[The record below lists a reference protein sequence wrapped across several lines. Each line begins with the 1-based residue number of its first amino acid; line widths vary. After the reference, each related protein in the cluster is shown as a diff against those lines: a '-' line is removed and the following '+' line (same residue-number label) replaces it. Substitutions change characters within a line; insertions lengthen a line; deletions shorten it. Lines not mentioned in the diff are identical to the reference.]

1 MKPSSVTDMLKKL
14 AEKKFINY
22 EKYKGTSLTK
32 RGRLIA
38 LSIIRKHR
46 LWETFLVEKL
56 GFGWDQVHI
65 IAEQLEHIKSEEDY
79 LKALYHLE
87 MDFDAVSTNSIAG
100 YLEMKPSSVT
110 DMLKKLA
117 EKNFIN
123 YQKYKGTSLT
133 KKGKLIALSI
143 IRKHRLWETF
153 LVEKL
158 GFGWDQVHIIAEQLE
173 HIKSEELIE
182 NLDNFLGNPKYD
194 PHGDPIPNKD
204 GEIEK
209 MNQKLLVELKA
220 SQKGIITGV
229 KKGTASLLN
238 YLDKEKVKLGDSIKV
253 IEILEFD
260 GTYIVEINKRKLTFS
275 EKICQNLLLETND

>member
-1 MKPSSVTDMLKKL
+1 MNSQSEEDYLKALYHLEMEFDSVSTNSIADYLDMKPSSVTDMLKKL

-22 EKYKGTSLTK
+22 
-32 RGRLIA
+32 
-38 LSIIRKHR
+38 
-46 LWETFLVEKL
+46 
-56 GFGWDQVHI
+56 
-65 IAEQLEHIKSEEDY
+65 
-79 LKALYHLE
+79 
-87 MDFDAVSTNSIAG
+87 
-100 YLEMKPSSVT
+100 
-110 DMLKKLA
+110 
-117 EKNFIN
+117 
-123 YQKYKGTSLT
+123 QKYKGTSLT
-133 KKGKLIALSI
+133 KKGKLIALTI

-153 LVEKL
+153 LVDKL

-253 IEILEFD
+253 TEILEFD

>member
-1 MKPSSVTDMLKKL
+1 MNSQSEEDYLKALYHLEMDYDAVSTNSIADYLDMKPSSVTDMLKKL

-65 IAEQLEHIKSEEDY
+65 IAEQLEHIKSEE
-79 LKALYHLE
+79 
-87 MDFDAVSTNSIAG
+87 
-100 YLEMKPSSVT
+100 
-110 DMLKKLA
+110 
-117 EKNFIN
+117 
-123 YQKYKGTSLT
+123 
-133 KKGKLIALSI
+133 
-143 IRKHRLWETF
+143 
-153 LVEKL
+153 
-158 GFGWDQVHIIAEQLE
+158 
-173 HIKSEELIE
+173 LIE
-182 NLDNFLGNPKYD
+182 NLDDFLGNPKYD
-194 PHGDPIPNKD
+194 PHGDPIPSKD
-204 GEIEK
+204 GKIEK

-220 SQKGIITGV
+220 DQKGIITGV
-229 KKGTASLLN
+229 KKGTTSLLN
-238 YLDKEKVKLGDSIKV
+238 YLDKEKIKLGDSVKV

>member
-1 MKPSSVTDMLKKL
+1 MNSQSEEDYLKALHHLEMEFDSVSTNSIADYLDMKPSSVTDMLKKL
-14 AEKKFINY
+14 AEKK
-22 EKYKGTSLTK
+22 
-32 RGRLIA
+32 
-38 LSIIRKHR
+38 
-46 LWETFLVEKL
+46 
-56 GFGWDQVHI
+56 
-65 IAEQLEHIKSEEDY
+65 
-79 LKALYHLE
+79 
-87 MDFDAVSTNSIAG
+87 
-100 YLEMKPSSVT
+100 
-110 DMLKKLA
+110 
-117 EKNFIN
+117 FIN

-153 LVEKL
+153 LVDKL

>member
-1 MKPSSVTDMLKKL
+1 MNSQSEEDYLKALYHLEIDFNAVSTNSIAEYLDMKPSSVTDMLKKL
-14 AEKKFINY
+14 SEKK
-22 EKYKGTSLTK
+22 
-32 RGRLIA
+32 
-38 LSIIRKHR
+38 
-46 LWETFLVEKL
+46 
-56 GFGWDQVHI
+56 
-65 IAEQLEHIKSEEDY
+65 
-79 LKALYHLE
+79 
-87 MDFDAVSTNSIAG
+87 
-100 YLEMKPSSVT
+100 
-110 DMLKKLA
+110 
-117 EKNFIN
+117 FIN

-158 GFGWDQVHIIAEQLE
+158 GFGWDQVHTIAEQLE
-173 HIKSEELIE
+173 HIKSDELIE

-194 PHGDPIPNKD
+194 PHGDPIPSKD
-204 GEIEK
+204 GNIEK
-209 MNQKLLVELKA
+209 MNQKILVELKA

-275 EKICQNLLLETND
+275 EKICQNLLLETYD

>member
-1 MKPSSVTDMLKKL
+1 MNS
-14 AEKKFINY
+14 
-22 EKYKGTSLTK
+22 
-32 RGRLIA
+32 
-38 LSIIRKHR
+38 
-46 LWETFLVEKL
+46 
-56 GFGWDQVHI
+56 Q
-65 IAEQLEHIKSEEDY
+65 SEEDY

-87 MDFDAVSTNSIAG
+87 MDFNAVSTNSIAE
-100 YLEMKPSSVT
+100 YLDMKPSSVT
-110 DMLKKLA
+110 DMLKKLS
-117 EKNFIN
+117 EKKFIN

-158 GFGWDQVHIIAEQLE
+158 GFGWDQVHTIAEQLE
-173 HIKSEELIE
+173 HIKSDELIE

-194 PHGDPIPNKD
+194 PHGDPIPSKD
-204 GEIEK
+204 GNIEK
-209 MNQKLLVELKA
+209 MNQKILVELKA

>member
-1 MKPSSVTDMLKKL
+1 MNSQSEEDYLKALYHLEMDFDSVSTNSIADYLDMKPSSVTDMLKKL
-14 AEKKFINY
+14 AEKK
-22 EKYKGTSLTK
+22 
-32 RGRLIA
+32 
-38 LSIIRKHR
+38 
-46 LWETFLVEKL
+46 
-56 GFGWDQVHI
+56 
-65 IAEQLEHIKSEEDY
+65 
-79 LKALYHLE
+79 
-87 MDFDAVSTNSIAG
+87 
-100 YLEMKPSSVT
+100 
-110 DMLKKLA
+110 
-117 EKNFIN
+117 FIN

-153 LVEKL
+153 LVVKL

-220 SQKGIITGV
+220 SQKGMITGV

>member
-1 MKPSSVTDMLKKL
+1 MDFDSVSTNSIADYLDMKPSSVTDMLKKL
-14 AEKKFINY
+14 AEKK
-22 EKYKGTSLTK
+22 
-32 RGRLIA
+32 
-38 LSIIRKHR
+38 
-46 LWETFLVEKL
+46 
-56 GFGWDQVHI
+56 
-65 IAEQLEHIKSEEDY
+65 
-79 LKALYHLE
+79 
-87 MDFDAVSTNSIAG
+87 
-100 YLEMKPSSVT
+100 
-110 DMLKKLA
+110 
-117 EKNFIN
+117 FIN

-158 GFGWDQVHIIAEQLE
+158 GFGWDQVHTIAEQLE
-173 HIKSEELIE
+173 HIKSDELIE

-194 PHGDPIPNKD
+194 PHGDPIPSKD
-204 GEIEK
+204 GNVEK
-209 MNQKLLVELKA
+209 MNQKILVELKA

-253 IEILEFD
+253 IEILKFD

-275 EKICQNLLLETND
+275 EKICQNLLLETYD

>member
-1 MKPSSVTDMLKKL
+1 MNSQSEEDYLKALYHLEMDFNAVSTNSIADYLDMKPSSVTDMLKKL

-22 EKYKGTSLTK
+22 
-32 RGRLIA
+32 
-38 LSIIRKHR
+38 
-46 LWETFLVEKL
+46 
-56 GFGWDQVHI
+56 
-65 IAEQLEHIKSEEDY
+65 
-79 LKALYHLE
+79 
-87 MDFDAVSTNSIAG
+87 
-100 YLEMKPSSVT
+100 
-110 DMLKKLA
+110 
-117 EKNFIN
+117 
-123 YQKYKGTSLT
+123 QKYKGTSLS

-158 GFGWDQVHIIAEQLE
+158 GFGWDQVHTIAEQLE

-194 PHGDPIPNKD
+194 PHGDPIPSKD
-204 GEIEK
+204 GNIEK
-209 MNQKLLVELKA
+209 MNQKILVELKA

-238 YLDKEKVKLGDSIKV
+238 YLDKEKVKLGDSVKV

-260 GTYIVEINKRKLTFS
+260 GTYIIEINKRKLTLS
-275 EKICQNLLLETND
+275 EKICKNLLLETND

>member
-1 MKPSSVTDMLKKL
+1 MNSQSEEDYLKALYHLEMDFDAVSTHSIADYLDMKPSSVTDMLKKL

-65 IAEQLEHIKSEEDY
+65 IAEQLEHIKSEE
-79 LKALYHLE
+79 
-87 MDFDAVSTNSIAG
+87 
-100 YLEMKPSSVT
+100 
-110 DMLKKLA
+110 
-117 EKNFIN
+117 
-123 YQKYKGTSLT
+123 
-133 KKGKLIALSI
+133 
-143 IRKHRLWETF
+143 
-153 LVEKL
+153 
-158 GFGWDQVHIIAEQLE
+158 
-173 HIKSEELIE
+173 LIE
-182 NLDNFLGNPKYD
+182 NLDDFLGNPKYD

-209 MNQKLLVELKA
+209 MNQKLLVELKT

-238 YLDKEKVKLGDSIKV
+238 YLDKEKVKLGDSVKV

>member
-1 MKPSSVTDMLKKL
+1 MLFQPIL
-14 AEKKFINY
+14 
-22 EKYKGTSLTK
+22 
-32 RGRLIA
+32 
-38 LSIIRKHR
+38 
-46 LWETFLVEKL
+46 
-56 GFGWDQVHI
+56 
-65 IAEQLEHIKSEEDY
+65 LE
-79 LKALYHLE
+79 
-87 MDFDAVSTNSIAG
+87 

-110 DMLKKLA
+110 DMLKKLS
-117 EKNFIN
+117 EKKFIN

-158 GFGWDQVHIIAEQLE
+158 GFGWDQVHTIAEQLE
-173 HIKSEELIE
+173 HIKSDELIE

-194 PHGDPIPNKD
+194 PHGDPIPSKD
-204 GEIEK
+204 GNIEK
-209 MNQKLLVELKA
+209 MNQKILVELKA

-275 EKICQNLLLETND
+275 EKICQNLLLETYD

>member
-1 MKPSSVTDMLKKL
+1 MNSQSEEDYLKALYHLEMEFDSVSTNSIADYLDMKPSSVTDMLKKL
-14 AEKKFINY
+14 AEKK
-22 EKYKGTSLTK
+22 
-32 RGRLIA
+32 
-38 LSIIRKHR
+38 
-46 LWETFLVEKL
+46 
-56 GFGWDQVHI
+56 
-65 IAEQLEHIKSEEDY
+65 
-79 LKALYHLE
+79 
-87 MDFDAVSTNSIAG
+87 
-100 YLEMKPSSVT
+100 
-110 DMLKKLA
+110 
-117 EKNFIN
+117 FIN

-153 LVEKL
+153 LVDKL

-209 MNQKLLVELKA
+209 MNQKLLVELKD

>member
-1 MKPSSVTDMLKKL
+1 MNSQSEEDYLKALYHLEMDFNAVSTNSIADYLDMKPSSVTDMLKKL

-22 EKYKGTSLTK
+22 
-32 RGRLIA
+32 
-38 LSIIRKHR
+38 
-46 LWETFLVEKL
+46 
-56 GFGWDQVHI
+56 
-65 IAEQLEHIKSEEDY
+65 
-79 LKALYHLE
+79 
-87 MDFDAVSTNSIAG
+87 
-100 YLEMKPSSVT
+100 
-110 DMLKKLA
+110 
-117 EKNFIN
+117 
-123 YQKYKGTSLT
+123 QKYKGTSLS

-158 GFGWDQVHIIAEQLE
+158 GFGWDQVHTIAEQLE

-194 PHGDPIPNKD
+194 PHGDPIPSKD
-204 GEIEK
+204 GNIEK
-209 MNQKLLVELKA
+209 MNQKILVELKA

-238 YLDKEKVKLGDSIKV
+238 YLDKEKVKLGDSVKV

-260 GTYIVEINKRKLTFS
+260 RTYIIEINKRKLTLS
-275 EKICQNLLLETND
+275 EKICKNLLLETND

>member
-1 MKPSSVTDMLKKL
+1 MNS
-14 AEKKFINY
+14 
-22 EKYKGTSLTK
+22 
-32 RGRLIA
+32 
-38 LSIIRKHR
+38 
-46 LWETFLVEKL
+46 
-56 GFGWDQVHI
+56 Q
-65 IAEQLEHIKSEEDY
+65 SEEDY

-87 MDFDAVSTNSIAG
+87 MEFNAVSTNSIAE
-100 YLEMKPSSVT
+100 YLDMKPSSVT
-110 DMLKKLA
+110 DMLKKLS
-117 EKNFIN
+117 EKKFIN

-158 GFGWDQVHIIAEQLE
+158 GFGWDQVHTIAEQLE
-173 HIKSEELIE
+173 HIKSDELIE

-194 PHGDPIPNKD
+194 PHGDPIPSKD
-204 GEIEK
+204 GNIEK
-209 MNQKLLVELKA
+209 MNQKILVELKA

-260 GTYIVEINKRKLTFS
+260 GTYIVEVNKRKLTFS
-275 EKICQNLLLETND
+275 EKICQNLLLETYD

>member
-1 MKPSSVTDMLKKL
+1 MNSQSEEDYLKALYHLEMDFDSVSTNSIADYLDMKPSSVTDMLKKL

-22 EKYKGTSLTK
+22 
-32 RGRLIA
+32 
-38 LSIIRKHR
+38 
-46 LWETFLVEKL
+46 
-56 GFGWDQVHI
+56 
-65 IAEQLEHIKSEEDY
+65 
-79 LKALYHLE
+79 
-87 MDFDAVSTNSIAG
+87 
-100 YLEMKPSSVT
+100 
-110 DMLKKLA
+110 
-117 EKNFIN
+117 
-123 YQKYKGTSLT
+123 QKYKGTSLT
-133 KKGKLIALSI
+133 KKGKLIALTI

-153 LVEKL
+153 LVDKL

-238 YLDKEKVKLGDSIKV
+238 YLDKEKIKLGDSIKV

>member
-1 MKPSSVTDMLKKL
+1 MNSQSKEDYLKALYHLEMDFDAVSTNAIADYLDMKPSSVTDMLKKL

-22 EKYKGTSLTK
+22 
-32 RGRLIA
+32 
-38 LSIIRKHR
+38 
-46 LWETFLVEKL
+46 
-56 GFGWDQVHI
+56 
-65 IAEQLEHIKSEEDY
+65 
-79 LKALYHLE
+79 
-87 MDFDAVSTNSIAG
+87 
-100 YLEMKPSSVT
+100 
-110 DMLKKLA
+110 
-117 EKNFIN
+117 
-123 YQKYKGTSLT
+123 QKYKGTSLT
-133 KKGKLIALSI
+133 KKGKLIALYI

-209 MNQKLLVELKA
+209 MNQKLLVELKT

-238 YLDKEKVKLGDSIKV
+238 YLDKEKVKLGDSVKV

>member
-1 MKPSSVTDMLKKL
+1 MNSQSEEDYLKALYHLEMDFNAVSTNSIADYLDMKPSSVTDMLKKL
-14 AEKKFINY
+14 AEKK
-22 EKYKGTSLTK
+22 
-32 RGRLIA
+32 
-38 LSIIRKHR
+38 
-46 LWETFLVEKL
+46 
-56 GFGWDQVHI
+56 
-65 IAEQLEHIKSEEDY
+65 
-79 LKALYHLE
+79 
-87 MDFDAVSTNSIAG
+87 
-100 YLEMKPSSVT
+100 
-110 DMLKKLA
+110 
-117 EKNFIN
+117 FIN

-158 GFGWDQVHIIAEQLE
+158 GFGWDQVHTIAEQLE
-173 HIKSEELIE
+173 HIKSDELIE

-194 PHGDPIPNKD
+194 PHGDPIPSKD
-204 GEIEK
+204 GNIEK
-209 MNQKLLVELKA
+209 MNQKLLVELKP

-238 YLDKEKVKLGDSIKV
+238 YLDKEKVKLGDSVRV

-275 EKICQNLLLETND
+275 EKICQNLLLETYD

>member
-1 MKPSSVTDMLKKL
+1 MNSQSEEDFLKALYHLEMDINAVSTNSIADYLDMKPSSVTDMLKKL

-22 EKYKGTSLTK
+22 
-32 RGRLIA
+32 
-38 LSIIRKHR
+38 
-46 LWETFLVEKL
+46 
-56 GFGWDQVHI
+56 
-65 IAEQLEHIKSEEDY
+65 
-79 LKALYHLE
+79 
-87 MDFDAVSTNSIAG
+87 
-100 YLEMKPSSVT
+100 
-110 DMLKKLA
+110 
-117 EKNFIN
+117 
-123 YQKYKGTSLT
+123 QKYKGTSLS

-158 GFGWDQVHIIAEQLE
+158 GFGWDQVHTIAEQLE

-194 PHGDPIPNKD
+194 PHGDPIPSKD
-204 GEIEK
+204 GNIEK
-209 MNQKLLVELKA
+209 MNQKILVELKA

-260 GTYIVEINKRKLTFS
+260 GTYIVEINKRKLTLS
-275 EKICQNLLLETND
+275 EKICKNLLLETND

>member
-1 MKPSSVTDMLKKL
+1 MNSQSEEDYLKALYHLEMDFDAVSTNSIADYLNIKPSSVTDMLKKL

-32 RGRLIA
+32 RGR
-38 LSIIRKHR
+38 
-46 LWETFLVEKL
+46 
-56 GFGWDQVHI
+56 
-65 IAEQLEHIKSEEDY
+65 
-79 LKALYHLE
+79 
-87 MDFDAVSTNSIAG
+87 
-100 YLEMKPSSVT
+100 
-110 DMLKKLA
+110 
-117 EKNFIN
+117 
-123 YQKYKGTSLT
+123 
-133 KKGKLIALSI
+133 LIALSI

>member
-1 MKPSSVTDMLKKL
+1 MYS
-14 AEKKFINY
+14 
-22 EKYKGTSLTK
+22 
-32 RGRLIA
+32 
-38 LSIIRKHR
+38 
-46 LWETFLVEKL
+46 
-56 GFGWDQVHI
+56 Q
-65 IAEQLEHIKSEEDY
+65 SEEDY

-87 MDFDAVSTNSIAG
+87 MDYDAVSTNSIAG

-110 DMLKKLA
+110 EMLKKLA
-117 EKNFIN
+117 EKKFIH

-158 GFGWDQVHIIAEQLE
+158 GFSWDKVHYIAEQLE

-182 NLDNFLGNPKYD
+182 NLDDFLGNPKYD
-194 PHGDPIPNKD
+194 PHGDPIPNKN

-209 MNQKLLVELKA
+209 MNQKLLIELKTG
-220 SQKGIITGV
+220 QKGIITGV

-238 YLDKEKVKLGDSIKV
+238 YLDKEKIKLGDSVNV
-253 IEILEFD
+253 IEVLEFD
-260 GTYIVEINKRKLTFS
+260 GTFIVEINKRKLTFS
-275 EKICQNLLLETND
+275 EKICQNLLLETHD

>member
-1 MKPSSVTDMLKKL
+1 MNSQSEEDYLKALYHLEMDFDSVSTNSIADYLNMKPSSVTDMLKKL
-14 AEKKFINY
+14 AEKK
-22 EKYKGTSLTK
+22 
-32 RGRLIA
+32 
-38 LSIIRKHR
+38 
-46 LWETFLVEKL
+46 
-56 GFGWDQVHI
+56 
-65 IAEQLEHIKSEEDY
+65 
-79 LKALYHLE
+79 
-87 MDFDAVSTNSIAG
+87 
-100 YLEMKPSSVT
+100 
-110 DMLKKLA
+110 
-117 EKNFIN
+117 FIN

-173 HIKSEELIE
+173 HIKSDELIE

-238 YLDKEKVKLGDSIKV
+238 YLDKEKIKLGDSVEV

>member
-1 MKPSSVTDMLKKL
+1 MNSQSEEDYLKALYHLEMEFDSVSTNSIADYLDMKPSSVTDMLKKL
-14 AEKKFINY
+14 AEKK
-22 EKYKGTSLTK
+22 
-32 RGRLIA
+32 
-38 LSIIRKHR
+38 
-46 LWETFLVEKL
+46 
-56 GFGWDQVHI
+56 
-65 IAEQLEHIKSEEDY
+65 
-79 LKALYHLE
+79 
-87 MDFDAVSTNSIAG
+87 
-100 YLEMKPSSVT
+100 
-110 DMLKKLA
+110 
-117 EKNFIN
+117 FIN

-153 LVEKL
+153 LVDKL

-238 YLDKEKVKLGDSIKV
+238 YLDKEKIKLGDSIEV

>member
-1 MKPSSVTDMLKKL
+1 MNSQSEEDYLKALYHLEMDFDSVSTNSIADYLDMKPSSVTDMLKKL

-22 EKYKGTSLTK
+22 
-32 RGRLIA
+32 
-38 LSIIRKHR
+38 
-46 LWETFLVEKL
+46 
-56 GFGWDQVHI
+56 
-65 IAEQLEHIKSEEDY
+65 
-79 LKALYHLE
+79 
-87 MDFDAVSTNSIAG
+87 
-100 YLEMKPSSVT
+100 
-110 DMLKKLA
+110 
-117 EKNFIN
+117 
-123 YQKYKGTSLT
+123 QKYKGTSLT
-133 KKGKLIALSI
+133 KKGKLIALTI

-153 LVEKL
+153 LVDKL

-194 PHGDPIPNKD
+194 PHGDPIPNKE

-209 MNQKLLVELKA
+209 MNQKVLVELKA
-220 SQKGIITGV
+220 LQKGIITGV